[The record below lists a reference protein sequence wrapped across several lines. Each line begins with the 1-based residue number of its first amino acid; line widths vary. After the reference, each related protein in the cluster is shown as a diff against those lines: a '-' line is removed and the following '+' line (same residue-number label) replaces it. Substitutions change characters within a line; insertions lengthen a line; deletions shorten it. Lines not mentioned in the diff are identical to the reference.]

1 MKKAKVSKKTPEN
14 LRNRLRR
21 KKRISFKVKGTAERP
36 RLAVFRSNTAFYAQ
50 IINDDLGKTLVSL
63 ATNGKDQK
71 GKAKNT
77 KEGVAALGETL
88 AKQALNAKIDKVVF
102 DRAGYLY
109 HGKVQAFADGA
120 RKGGLKF

>member
-1 MKKAKVSKKTPEN
+1 MKKAKVSKRTPEN

-36 RLAVFRSNTAFYAQ
+36 RLAIFRSNTAFYAQ
-50 IINDDLGKTLVSL
+50 IINDDNGKTLVSI
-63 ATNGKDQK
+63 ATNSKDMK

-77 KEGVAALGETL
+77 KDGVAALGEAL
-88 AKQALNAKIDKVVF
+88 AKQATSSKIDKVVF

-109 HGKVQAFADGA
+109 HGKVKSFADGA

>member
-1 MKKAKVSKKTPEN
+1 MKKQSKKTSES

-50 IINDDLGKTLVSL
+50 IIDDVAGKTLL
-63 ATNGKDQK
+63 ATSSNGKDTK
-71 GKAKNT
+71 GKTKNT
-77 KEGVAALGETL
+77 KEGIQALGEQF
-88 AKQALNAKIDKVVF
+88 AKKAVGVKVDKVIF

-109 HGKVQAFADGA
+109 HGKIKAFADGA
-120 RKGGLKF
+120 RNGGLKF

>member
-1 MKKAKVSKKTPEN
+1 VKKQSKKTPES

-50 IINDDLGKTLVSL
+50 IINDDNGKTLLSL
-63 ATNGKDQK
+63 ASNSKDLK
-71 GKAKNT
+71 GKVKNT
-77 KEGVAALGETL
+77 REGIQAMGETL
-88 AKQALNAKIDKVVF
+88 AKKAVSSKIDKVIF

-109 HGKVQAFADGA
+109 HGKVKAFADGA
-120 RKGGLKF
+120 RSGGLKF

>member
-1 MKKAKVSKKTPEN
+1 VKKVSKKNPES

-36 RLAVFRSNTAFYAQ
+36 RLAIFRSNTAFYAQ
-50 IINDDLGKTLVSL
+50 IINDDLGKTLVSI
-63 ATNGKDQK
+63 ATNSKEMK
-71 GKAKNT
+71 GKAKNN
-77 KEGVAALGETL
+77 KDGVASLGEAL
-88 AKQALNAKIDKVVF
+88 AKQAAGSKIDKVVF

-109 HGKVQAFADGA
+109 HGKVKAFADGA